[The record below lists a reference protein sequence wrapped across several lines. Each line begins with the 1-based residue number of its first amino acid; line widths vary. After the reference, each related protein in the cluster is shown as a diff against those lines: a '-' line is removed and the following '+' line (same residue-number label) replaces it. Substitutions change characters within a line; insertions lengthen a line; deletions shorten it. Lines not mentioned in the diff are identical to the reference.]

1 MVESSLKKY
10 LKEFQQDN
18 LLHFNEFYESTKKAV
33 FYNILSF
40 IKSHET
46 SEDILQDTY
55 VKFLKHVKEIKS
67 HSSILGYLIMISKN
81 LSLDYL
87 KKIKDLQEALLRTQA
102 DNVNY
107 RKRKDEEVA
116 KRLEYANED
125 LVKEILPVVD
135 NFERAISLDDDNLD
149 DELSKFLQGFKM
161 IYCHLVDI
169 LNKYDVKAID
179 GANKPFDPKYHQAV
193 LTEKVDGMESGMVI
207 EVMQKGYLFKDKVI
221 RPAMVKVSE

>member
-1 MVESSLKKY
+1 MSEEEKKHHDKDDY
-10 LKEFQQDN
+10 KKDKHYKEHDDHKKHDYDKHKYDKHDGHKYDYDKHEKHDEHKKNHDDKLEKQ
-18 LLHFNEFYESTKKAV
+18 NEE
-33 FYNILSF
+33 N
-40 IKSHET
+40 
-46 SEDILQDTY
+46 
-55 VKFLKHVKEIKS
+55 
-67 HSSILGYLIMISKN
+67 
-81 LSLDYL
+81 L

-193 LTEKVDGMESGMVI
+193 LTEKIDGTESGMVI